1 MFKNLKL
8 IFNKTNK
15 DIRKRLGFTLF
26 CLFIFIVGTTIPVP
40 GVTSLNNIDFGD
52 LANAITGGSLRQF
65 SIFALGVM
73 PYISASIITSLLQM
87 DIVPYFTELRESG
100 PAGRQK
106 INQINRYL
114 GILIAF
120 IEGFAM
126 SSALDYLRITVSL
139 TAGTAFL

>member
-15 DIRKRLGFTLF
+15 DIRKRVGFTLF

-73 PYISASIITSLLQM
+73 PYISATIITSLLQM
-87 DIVPYFTELRESG
+87 DIIPYFTELRECG

-114 GILIAF
+114 GILIV
-120 IEGFAM
+120 
-126 SSALDYLRITVSL
+126 L
-139 TAGTAFL
+139 